1 MPAKVKPAASA
12 ALKEITVRMATLAD
26 LATVV
31 SHRRGMFRDMG
42 TEAATLD
49 AIERNSRPYLER
61 GLREG
66 WYHGWLALLGQV
78 VAAGAGVIVYDWPS
92 GPTDPEQ
99 TKRAYLLNVY
109 TEPEFRRQ
117 GLARKLTDIAMEWTR
132 AQGFKVLWLHASHSG
147 RPLYESMG
155 FEQTNEMKIKLG

>member
-1 MPAKVKPAASA
+1 
-12 ALKEITVRMATLAD
+12 MATLTD

-42 TEAATLD
+42 IDAATLD
-49 AIERNSRPYLER
+49 SIERNSRPYLER

-66 WYHGWLALLGQV
+66 WYHGWLALLGEV

-109 TEPEFRRQ
+109 TEPEFRRR
-117 GLARKLTDIAMEWTR
+117 GLARKLTDIAIEWTR
-132 AQGFKVLWLHASHSG
+132 AQGFKVLWLHASDSG